1 MEKKT
6 NLEAASAK
14 LRATFKNK
22 RVYLIMYLNGTYLF
36 LCPIFIISEK
46 IGSGHFVPHP
56 LLGFVY
62 AFVWI
67 ANCLSMLFNLNNIG
81 KIKILLFKRFVDR
94 FGLDKVERFLCTVSL
109 ISLMTMSFLNMS
121 GFGNPSNDS
130 LLTDFPFGHSLI
142 IITTILL
149 GKRSAFIWFIITV
162 STLLYVSLSRGMD
175 YKYHYLTPNEV
186 KIYEEKLSQKE
197 PIALSRQAE
206 LKAEGLNP
214 PNVSRY
220 FNVWLVMI
228 VQAIMVAY
236 FFNGISRDML
246 KVIPEVEEDIDKAIE
261 DQYKIIRLNG
271 LLQEEKT
278 KGELHFLKAQINP
291 HLLYNT
297 LSHFHAKAEDF
308 NPDLAKG
315 ILKLS
320 EIMRYSLTDSTDN
333 KVPLEGEIAQ
343 IKNLI
348 DLHQLRYGGKLF
360 IELDIDVQNNEVQIY
375 PLLLLSFVENAL
387 KHGQLKDKNHPV
399 RIALKTDHSTLIFST
414 KNQKNTAAK
423 VASTNIGLPNIRKRL
438 EILYPAKHTLSITNE
453 NENFE
458 CYLTLKLETDDEKV
472 KLYHS

>member
-1 MEKKT
+1 METKT
-6 NLEAASAK
+6 NLEAARAK
-14 LRATFKNK
+14 LSTTFKNK
-22 RVYLIMYLNGTYLF
+22 RVYLIICLNITYLI

-46 IGSGHFVPHP
+46 IGSRHFVPHP

-67 ANCLSMLFNLNNIG
+67 ANCSSMMFNLNSIG
-81 KIKILLFKRFVDR
+81 KIKFQLFKRFVDT
-94 FGLDKVERFLCTVSL
+94 FGVDRVEGFLCSTSV

-142 IITTILL
+142 IITIILL
-149 GKRSAFIWFIITV
+149 GRRSAFIWFIITL

-175 YKYHYLTPNEV
+175 YKYHYLTANEV
-186 KIYEEKLSQKE
+186 KIYEKKLIQKD
-197 PIALSRQAE
+197 PIALNRQAE
-206 LKAEGLNP
+206 LKAQGLNP

-246 KVIPEVEEDIDKAIE
+246 KVIPKVEIDIDNAIK
-261 DQYKIIRLNG
+261 DQYEILRLNA
-271 LLQEEKT
+271 LLQEEKS

-308 NPDLAKG
+308 DSDLANG

-320 EIMRYSLTDSTDN
+320 EIMRYSLRDSTDN
-333 KVPLEGEIAQ
+333 KVLLVDEVEQ
-343 IKNLI
+343 IRNLI
-348 DLHQLRYGGKLF
+348 DLHQLRYSGKLF
-360 IELDIDVQNNEVQIY
+360 IELEVNIRNNETQIY

-387 KHGQLKDKNHPV
+387 KYGQLQDENCPLK
-399 RIALKTDHSTLIFST
+399 IALKADENTLIFST
-414 KNQKNTAAK
+414 KNRKNKAAM
-423 VASTNIGLPNIRKRL
+423 VTSTNIGLPNIWKRL
-438 EILYPAKHTLSITNE
+438 GILYPDKHTLTIINE

-458 CYLTLKLETDDEKV
+458 CFLTLKLETDDEKV
-472 KLYHS
+472 KVYHS

>member
-1 MEKKT
+1 MENKT
-6 NLEAASAK
+6 NLEAASTK

-22 RVYLIMYLNGTYLF
+22 RVYLIIYLNITYLI

-56 LLGFVY
+56 LVGFVY
-62 AFVWI
+62 AFVWT
-67 ANCLSMLFNLNNIG
+67 ANCLSMIFNLNSIG
-81 KIKILLFKRFVDR
+81 KIKTQLFKRSIER
-94 FGLDKVERFLCTVSL
+94 FGVDKVEGFLCFISV

-142 IITTILL
+142 IITIILL
-149 GKRSAFIWFIITV
+149 GRRSAFIWFIITL

-175 YKYHYLTPNEV
+175 YKYHYLTPKEV
-186 KIYEEKLSQKE
+186 KIYEEKLFRKD
-197 PIALSRQAE
+197 PIALNRQAE
-206 LKAEGLNP
+206 LRAEGLNP

-236 FFNGISRDML
+236 FFNGITRDML
-246 KVIPEVEEDIDKAIE
+246 KVIPEVEDDIDKAIE
-261 DQYKIIRLNG
+261 DQYEIVRLNA

-308 NPDLAKG
+308 DPDLAKG

-333 KVPLEGEIAQ
+333 TVSLEGEIIQ
-343 IKNLI
+343 ISNLI

-360 IELDIDVQNNEVQIY
+360 IELEVSIQHFNAQIY

-387 KHGQLKDKNHPV
+387 KHGQLQDKNYPV
-399 RIALKTDHSTLIFST
+399 KIALKTDHNMLTFST
-414 KNQKNTAAK
+414 KNRKNKAAM
-423 VASTNIGLPNIRKRL
+423 VISTNIGLSNIQKRL
-438 EILYPAKHTLSITNE
+438 EILYPQKHTLSITNE
-453 NENFE
+453 NENYE
-458 CYLTLKLETDDEKV
+458 CLLTLKLETNDEKV
-472 KLYHS
+472 EVYHS